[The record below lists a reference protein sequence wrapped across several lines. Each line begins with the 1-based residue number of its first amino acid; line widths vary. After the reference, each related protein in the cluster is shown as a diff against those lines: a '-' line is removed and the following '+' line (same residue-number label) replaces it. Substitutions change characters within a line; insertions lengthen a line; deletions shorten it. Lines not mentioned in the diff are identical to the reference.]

1 MTALTAALLGVAG
14 IGHAAIATAL
24 LNYLYGQPLPKPLL
38 RLWRYATGVWIA
50 AFPLLAW
57 WAAPVTWPLPWSEGR
72 PLPAGEALR
81 MGGPSA
87 VYGYGLACL
96 AVGGVVFPAVTVRR
110 WLRRPPAALLA
121 EHSQRHDLDRQLG
134 PAAYGDGKMA
144 WAARLPFNDVF
155 RLEVTRQTLAPPR
168 LSTPLDGLTILV
180 LADLHFHGTP
190 SRLWFEQVLAAAAE
204 LPGPDLICLLG
215 DYVDADTHISWIEPL
230 LGRLSARIGKYA
242 ILGNHD
248 VRHRPA
254 AVQHALQAAGYTL
267 VAEGVHVCEH
277 NGQLIAVIGHEGP
290 WRPAPP
296 RELPWPPG
304 AFRLGLSH
312 TPDQFYWAV
321 QQEIDLLLCGHVHG
335 GQIRLPLIG
344 PIFVPSRYGRRFDSG
359 VFQRGGTVMTVCRGL
374 SGREPLRFRCPP
386 QLLHITLRCTRVERE
401 RNSNT
406 HN

>member
-1 MTALTAALLGVAG
+1 MTVLTAALFGVAG

-38 RLWRYATGVWIA
+38 RLWRYATGMWIA

-57 WAAPVTWPLPWSEGR
+57 WAAAVVGPLAADQSLGANRPSHICLPWG
-72 PLPAGEALR
+72 
-81 MGGPSA
+81 
-87 VYGYGLACL
+87 VCGYGTLCL
-96 AVGGVVFPAVTVRR
+96 VVGGGVFPAITVRR
-110 WLRRPPAALLA
+110 WLRRPPPARLA
-121 EHSQRHDLDRQLG
+121 EHSQLYDLGRQLG
-134 PAAYGDGKMA
+134 PAAHGDGKMA

-168 LSTPLDGLTILV
+168 LPAPLDGLTILV

-190 SRLWFEQVLAAAAE
+190 SRLWFEHVLAAAVE
-204 LPGPDLICLLG
+204 LPGPDLLCLLG
-215 DYVDADTHISWIEPL
+215 DYVDADTHIAWIEPL
-230 LGRLSARIGKYA
+230 LGRLSARVGKYA

-254 AVQHALQAAGYTL
+254 AVQQALQASGYTL
-267 VAEGVHVCEH
+267 VADGVHVCERD
-277 NGQLIAVIGHEGP
+277 GQPIAVVGHEGP

-296 RELPWPPG
+296 RELAWPPG

-359 VFQRGGTVMTVCRGL
+359 VFQCGGTVMTVCRGL

-386 QLLHITLRCTRVERE
+386 QLLHVTLRRAYDDDQRKP
-401 RNSNT
+401 NSDNEL
-406 HN
+406 